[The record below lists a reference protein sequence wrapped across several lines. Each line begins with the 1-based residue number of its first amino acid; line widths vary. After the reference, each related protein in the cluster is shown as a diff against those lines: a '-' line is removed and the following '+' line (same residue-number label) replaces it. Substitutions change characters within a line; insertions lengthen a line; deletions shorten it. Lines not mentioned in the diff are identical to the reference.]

1 MKLIFFF
8 LGGIYFDKESVNA
21 KQLWYVYK
29 EGNKIA
35 FENCK
40 YPNYWLGGDA
50 TWAVESNGKKIW
62 WGMNYKDMSENP
74 NHSIAL
80 QSFPTQKNRPNL
92 LIRPK
97 IFMISFKIAT
107 TTEKKHQS
115 LHSLKMAM
123 EMSCDEAKNDL
134 LREYT
139 PQVVQLRKEPEKSVY
154 HLIIENI
161 SSRKAKE
168 ILIRGI
174 QRIYLSQPI
183 ATSEV
188 VNSQWN
194 RAKLFETSDWET
206 VRTVLFQS
214 REKDKL
220 MVLQEGGDL
229 ETQVYDPE
237 TEMIKM
243 TIWPVFPNNN
253 KLKNEA
259 WVKS

>member
-1 MKLIFFF
+1 MILIFFF
-8 LGGIYFDKESVNA
+8 IGGVYFDKKSDNA

-40 YPNYWLGGDA
+40 YPNYWLGGDG
-50 TWAVESNGKKIW
+50 TWAVESHGKKIW

-80 QSFPTQKNRPNL
+80 QSFPTRKNRPNL

-97 IFMISFKIAT
+97 IFMISFKIT
-107 TTEKKHQS
+107 TTPQKIYES
-115 LHSLKMAM
+115 LHCLKRAM
-123 EMSCDEAKNDL
+123 ETSCDEAKNDL
-134 LREYT
+134 LREHT
-139 PQVVQLRKEPEKSVY
+139 RQVVQLRKEPEKLVY

-168 ILIRGI
+168 ILIQGI
-174 QRIYLSQPI
+174 QRIGLSQPI

-194 RAKLFETSDWET
+194 RAKRFATSD
-206 VRTVLFQS
+206 LS
-214 REKDKL
+214 L
-220 MVLQEGGDL
+220 
-229 ETQVYDPE
+229 
-237 TEMIKM
+237 IH
-243 TIWPVFPNNN
+243 I
-253 KLKNEA
+253 
-259 WVKS
+259 